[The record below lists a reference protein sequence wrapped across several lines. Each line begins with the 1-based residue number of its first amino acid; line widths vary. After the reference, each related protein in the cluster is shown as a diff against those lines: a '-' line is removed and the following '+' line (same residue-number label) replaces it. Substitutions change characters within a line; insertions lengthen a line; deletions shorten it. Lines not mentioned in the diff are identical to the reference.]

1 MFKAIPDDRGTLDS
15 VPECYKH
22 QQMCDKAV
30 DNYPHALK
38 FVFYCFMT
46 KKTCDRAVDTHPSI
60 ITYVLDWC
68 KTQKICDK
76 MIYVILFN
84 SVSKQ

>member
-1 MFKAIPDDRGTLDS
+1 M
-15 VPECYKH
+15 
-22 QQMCDKAV
+22 

-38 FVFYCFMT
+38 FVFYCYMT
-46 KKTCDRAVDTHPSI
+46 KKICNRAVDTHPSI

-76 MIYVILFN
+76 MIDVILFN

>member
-1 MFKAIPDDRGTLDS
+1 M
-15 VPECYKH
+15 
-22 QQMCDKAV
+22 

-38 FVFYCFMT
+38 FVFYCYMA
-46 KKTCDRAVDTHPSI
+46 KKICNRAVDTHPSI

-76 MIYVILFN
+76 MIDVILFN